1 MGSLRNATV
10 RLIGRALVEGWLDS
24 CEARKRQ
31 AVHDLFDIV
40 ENSADEKLKVAAF
53 DALVRAGD
61 ADRKREELSLKRQAF
76 DEARRLRL
84 LELIKHIPPGT
95 LAAIASRHEEI
106 VGDDGSDRRADE
118 IPRPD
123 GETPGVGT

>member
-1 MGSLRNATV
+1 M
-10 RLIGRALVEGWLDS
+10 IERALVSGWLEN

-40 ENSADEKLKVAAF
+40 ENSADEKLRIDAF
-53 DALVRAGD
+53 AALVKAGE

-84 LELIKHIPPGT
+84 LELIKHIPSGT
-95 LAAIASRHEEI
+95 LAAIASGHADI
-106 VGDDGSDRRADE
+106 VGDGRTDEGSGAE
-118 IPRPD
+118 
-123 GETPGVGT
+123 GQSEGV

>member
-1 MGSLRNATV
+1 MRM
-10 RLIGRALVEGWLDS
+10 IERALVSGWLEN

-40 ENSADEKLKVAAF
+40 ENSADEKLRIDAF
-53 DALVRAGD
+53 AALVKAGE

-84 LELIKHIPPGT
+84 LELIKHIPSGT
-95 LAAIASRHEEI
+95 LAAIASGHADI
-106 VGDDGSDRRADE
+106 VGDGRTDEGSGAE
-118 IPRPD
+118 
-123 GETPGVGT
+123 GQSEGV

>member
-1 MGSLRNATV
+1 M
-10 RLIGRALVEGWLDS
+10 EGWLDG

-40 ENSADEKLKVAAF
+40 ENSSDEKLRVAAF

-95 LAAIASRHEEI
+95 LAAIASGNAGS
-106 VGDDGSDRRADE
+106 VGDRRTDE
-118 IPRPD
+118 
-123 GETPGVGT
+123 GPGTEGQSEGV